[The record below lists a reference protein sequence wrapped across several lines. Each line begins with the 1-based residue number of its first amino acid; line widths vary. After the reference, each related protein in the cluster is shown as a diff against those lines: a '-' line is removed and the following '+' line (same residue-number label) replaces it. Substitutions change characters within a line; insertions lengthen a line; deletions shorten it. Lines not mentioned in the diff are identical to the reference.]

1 MRVISR
7 ELKYLQGLSWNLR
20 SLVNERTISWWAHG
34 VHWSNISIT
43 FWKFIIII
51 SNFKFVLNV
60 CVFPVIWCSQLTA
73 SKSRDD
79 HVPACQKLV
88 GWNPAVLTMVAPR
101 PSGPV
106 VGCFGI
112 VSLFT
117 VHSFRVQTR
126 STISPLI
133 ECESSLSQQ
142 TQARECGCVALIYH
156 AFSNPSR
163 YFRQRGQLTIFAFN
177 KRTHLYNWMIFDRY
191 KLYLSKIINYIEQ
204 KVIRCQFYVN
214 ENIAQ

>member
-1 MRVISR
+1 M
-7 ELKYLQGLSWNLR
+7 
-20 SLVNERTISWWAHG
+20 
-34 VHWSNISIT
+34 
-43 FWKFIIII
+43 
-51 SNFKFVLNV
+51 

-177 KRTHLYNWMIFDRY
+177 KRTHLYNRASARADTQMTHRKESNTESGHNTKWLITANGP
-191 KLYLSKIINYIEQ
+191 LQS
-204 KVIRCQFYVN
+204 
-214 ENIAQ
+214 

>member
-1 MRVISR
+1 M
-7 ELKYLQGLSWNLR
+7 
-20 SLVNERTISWWAHG
+20 
-34 VHWSNISIT
+34 
-43 FWKFIIII
+43 
-51 SNFKFVLNV
+51 

-163 YFRQRGQLTIFAFN
+163 YIRQQNFREQMKMDCYFGALVYCTGWAINGVSLQFLLLTSERI
-177 KRTHLYNWMIFDRY
+177 Y
-191 KLYLSKIINYIEQ
+191 IIE
-204 KVIRCQFYVN
+204 
-214 ENIAQ
+214 